1 MAENLAIRA
10 LLIKFKI
17 LKLIANKFDSVTMF
31 SYLRSAIAAIQNEN
45 EFNKTNNI
53 LDIIELFLQQ
63 KQRSL
68 SFEFLVI

>member
-68 SFEFLVI
+68 SFGFLVI